1 MVGSF
6 LNVVIFRLASRESFL
21 TSRSRCPHCRQT
33 IAWYDNIPLLSFV
46 LLLGRCRRCKAP
58 ISWQYPLVELVTG
71 IALILLYWRFGLTLD
86 MVVLSIF
93 SGFLVIIFVYD
104 WRHGMILDAVTL
116 PAMAVA
122 LVGSLIRGLGLPA
135 LLIGAAIGGGFFV
148 GQYTISRG
156 RWIGGGDIRLGA
168 LMGLMLGW
176 QLLLVAGLIAY
187 VSGAAVALVLLST
200 RRKQLA
206 SPIAFGTFLSAATF
220 VAFLWGQN
228 VLDWYL
234 GIIL

>member
-46 LLLGRCRRCKAP
+46 LLLGRCRRCQAP

-71 IALILLYWRFGLTLD
+71 IALVLLYQRFGLTLD
-86 MVVLSIF
+86 TVVLGIF

-104 WRHGMILDAVTL
+104 WRHGLILDAVTL

-122 LVGSLIRGLGLPA
+122 LVGSLARGLGWQT
-135 LLIGAAIGGGFFV
+135 LL
-148 GQYTISRG
+148 
-156 RWIGGGDIRLGA
+156 LGA
-168 LMGLMLGW
+168 HGPQRLHIVIVDDE
-176 QLLLVAGLIAY
+176 VAH
-187 VSGAAVALVLLST
+187 
-200 RRKQLA
+200 
-206 SPIAFGTFLSAATF
+206 P
-220 VAFLWGQN
+220 
-228 VLDWYL
+228 
-234 GIIL
+234 